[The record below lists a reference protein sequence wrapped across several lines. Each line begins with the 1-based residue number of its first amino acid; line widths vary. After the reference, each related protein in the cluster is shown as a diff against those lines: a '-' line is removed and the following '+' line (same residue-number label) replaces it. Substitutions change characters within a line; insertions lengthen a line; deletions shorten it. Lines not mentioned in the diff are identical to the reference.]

1 MSTTVLIEII
11 LIFVLILANGVF
23 AMAEIA
29 VVSSRKARLLRSAQK
44 GNRRAVIALDLANN
58 PDAFLST
65 VQVGITTIGVLAG
78 AVGGVTIAAQ
88 IDAAFERIPALQPW
102 SEAIG
107 VGVVVLAI
115 TYLSVVLGELAPK
128 RIALNHPERI
138 AMALAP
144 SMHALSRFA
153 SPLVAVLGGSSRVIL
168 WLLRIPRLPHAPVT
182 EEELRILLRQGALAG
197 TIEKHEGEIVERVF
211 RLGDRPARA
220 IMTPR
225 TEVEW
230 VDITWPLAELQDVVR
245 ASSHS
250 LFPVIDALPNRV
262 IGVLHAKHFFEAT
275 DADDLRSRIEP
286 VVTVSET
293 LRGLEL
299 LERFRET
306 RARMAVVVDEF
317 AAVEGIA
324 TPQDILEGLVGEL
337 PEAGVEYEPPI
348 VVRADGSW
356 SVDAF
361 VDMEELKSVTGAQ
374 AFSGQKDGVYQ
385 TVAGWAIERLGHIP
399 KIGESFEAS
408 GYRFEIADMDG
419 RRVDRILVSR
429 LSEQPSS

>member
-11 LIFVLILANGVF
+11 LIFALILANGVF

-29 VVSSRKARLLRSAQK
+29 VVSSRKARLQRAAQK
-44 GNRRAVIALDLANN
+44 GNRRAAIALELANN

-78 AVGGVTIAAQ
+78 ALGGATIAVP
-88 IDAAFERIPALQPW
+88 IAAAIERAPALQPW
-102 SEAIG
+102 SDAIG
-107 VGVVVLAI
+107 VGVVVLTV
-115 TYLSVVLGELAPK
+115 TYLSVVVGELAPK
-128 RIALNHPERI
+128 RIALNYPERI
-138 AMALAP
+138 TIALAP
-144 SMHALSRFA
+144 AMRGLSRIA
-153 SPLVAVLGGSSRVIL
+153 SPLVAVLGGSARVIL
-168 WLLRIPRLPHAPVT
+168 WLLRIPRLPHAPET

-230 VDITWPLAELQDVVR
+230 IDVTRPLTELQELGR
-245 ASSHS
+245 GSSHGR
-250 LFPVIDALPNRV
+250 FPVIDGLPNRV
-262 IGVLHAKHFFEAT
+262 LGSLQAKHLF
-275 DADDLRSRIEP
+275 DARDTDDLRSRIEA

-337 PEAGVEYEPPI
+337 PEAGVDYEPPI
-348 VVRADGSW
+348 VARADGSW

-385 TVAGWAIERLGHIP
+385 TVAGWAIEQLGHIP

-419 RRVDRILVSR
+419 RRVDRIIVSR
-429 LSEQPSS
+429 LAAS

>member
-1 MSTTVLIEII
+1 MSTIVLIEII

-29 VVSSRKARLLRSAQK
+29 VVSSRKARLQRAAQK
-44 GNRRAVIALDLANN
+44 GNHRAAIALELANN

-78 AVGGVTIAAQ
+78 AVGGATIAAQ
-88 IDAAFERIPALQPW
+88 IDAFVERIPALQPW

-107 VGVVVLAI
+107 VGVVVVAI
-115 TYLSVVLGELAPK
+115 TYLSVVVGELAPK
-128 RIALNHPERI
+128 RIALNYPERI

-144 SMHALSRFA
+144 PMRALSRFA

-230 VDITWPLAELQDVVR
+230 VDIARPLPDLQEIAR

-250 LFPVIDALPNRV
+250 RFPVIDGLPNHV
-262 IGVLHAKHFFEAT
+262 LGSLHAKHLV
-275 DADDLRSRIEP
+275 DARDLEDLRARIEP

-293 LRGLEL
+293 LLGLEL

-348 VVRADGSW
+348 VVREDGSW

-361 VDMEELKSVTGAQ
+361 VDMEELKAVTGAQ

-385 TVAGWAIERLGHIP
+385 TIAGWVIEQLGHIP
-399 KIGESFEAS
+399 KIGESLEGN

-419 RRVDRILVSR
+419 RRVDRIIVSR
-429 LSEQPSS
+429 VPNPEV

>member
-1 MSTTVLIEII
+1 MSTIVLIEII
-11 LIFVLILANGVF
+11 LIAVLILANGVF

-29 VVSSRKARLLRSAQK
+29 VVSARKARLQRAAQK
-44 GNRRAVIALDLANN
+44 GNRRAATALDLANN

-78 AVGGVTIAAQ
+78 AVGGATIASQ
-88 IDAAFERIPALQPW
+88 IDAFVERIPALQPW

-107 VGVVVLAI
+107 VGVVVVTI
-115 TYLSVVLGELAPK
+115 TYLSVVVGELAPK
-128 RIALNHPERI
+128 RIALNYPERI

-144 SMHALSRFA
+144 PMRALSRFA

-230 VDITWPLAELQDVVR
+230 VDIARPLSDLQEIAR

-250 LFPVIDALPNRV
+250 RFPVIDGLPNHV
-262 IGVLHAKHFFEAT
+262 LGSLHAKHFL
-275 DADDLRSRIEP
+275 DAHDLEDLRTRIEP

-306 RARMAVVVDEF
+306 RARMAVVVGEF

-348 VVRADGSW
+348 IVRDDGSW

-361 VDMEELKSVTGAQ
+361 VDMEELKAVTGAQ

-385 TVAGWAIERLGHIP
+385 TIAGWVIEQLGHIP
-399 KIGESFEAS
+399 KIGETLEAS

-419 RRVDRILVSR
+419 RRVDRIIVSR
-429 LSEQPSS
+429 LPNPEV